1 MFFYIN
7 FSSVFGGQERYL
19 QDSIQYLND
28 HASVDFIGSPFE
40 NTLPDVSAMP
50 PKSVVVLNGNS
61 ALYKYLLKLPSS
73 VFKVYVQHSN
83 INDGQAATWKTWVR
97 KILLKVLLTR
107 VDLVI
112 RVCDNALPDFYAPNK
127 IKTIYNGVHLPQAKT
142 VKQCLKPLNLLM
154 VGAINTNKNQKLAIQ
169 ALVELKECQLTLVG
183 SGPEEKS
190 LQDYA
195 NTLGVAERVVWAGF
209 HKDPAPFYQQADL
222 LLMLSKFEA
231 FPYVVLEAMAQ
242 GVPVVAVPVGGVPEI
257 IKSDENSF
265 LIRDYSVSALVEKI
279 QGITPE
285 QYLEVSRSA
294 RQTIESGFTVDHMMQ
309 RFMTEVEKGYQ
320 QKFGETFVK
329 NRN

>member
-28 HASVDFIGSPFE
+28 HASVGFIGSPFE
-40 NTLPDVSAMP
+40 NTLPDVSAIP

-61 ALYKYLLKLPSS
+61 ALYKYLFKLPTNL
-73 VFKVYVQHSN
+73 FKVYVQHSN
-83 INDGQAATWKTWVR
+83 INDGQATAWKTWVR
-97 KILLKVLLTR
+97 KVLLKVLLMR

-127 IKTIYNGVHLPQAKT
+127 IKTIYNGVHLPQAMP

-154 VGAINTNKNQKLAIQ
+154 VGAINSNKNQKLAIE

-183 SGPEEKS
+183 RGPEEKS

-195 NTLGVAERVVWAGF
+195 KSLGVAKRVVWAGF
-209 HKDPAPFYQQADL
+209 HEDPTPFYQQADL
-222 LLMLSKFEA
+222 LLMLSRFEA

-257 IKSDENSF
+257 IKTDENSF
-265 LIRDYSVSALVEKI
+265 LIRDYFVSALVEKI

-294 RQTIESGFTVDHMMQ
+294 RQTIESGFTIEHMMQ
-309 RFMTEVEKGYQ
+309 QFMTEVEKGCQ
-320 QKFGETFVK
+320 QKFGETFV
-329 NRN
+329 NNSD